1 MYVKVYQC
9 IYVHNKYNYMYESAF
24 LFRLNM
30 INICVYV
37 GIFLT
42 CTYMYIHKI
51 GLSFDVKCSTV
62 NVWTVFG
69 RVCRWVGLGLNINHW
84 YTLTYP
90 DAPWCWYIYLLTVHN
105 WVIYGVNVG
114 KYSSTMEHMGYINQ
128 CILTIREP
136 PTRVQQGV
144 FLRVGASRMFTNA
157 DAT

>member
-9 IYVHNKYNYMYESAF
+9 LYVHNKYNYMYESAF
-24 LFRLNM
+24 YFRLNM

-69 RVCRWVGLGLNINHW
+69 RVCRWVGLGLNINH
-84 YTLTYP
+84 
-90 DAPWCWYIYLLTVHN
+90 
-105 WVIYGVNVG
+105 
-114 KYSSTMEHMGYINQ
+114 
-128 CILTIREP
+128 
-136 PTRVQQGV
+136 
-144 FLRVGASRMFTNA
+144 
-157 DAT
+157 